1 MHTIK
6 SGEIFSHLSDR
17 KPVCYPPVDGRRVTA
32 ADPVIVPQAR
42 QGTAISAVANDVNG
56 SDQAL
61 HAGGIPGC
69 TSRRA
74 SPLLCATPQ
83 RDKESA
89 VKAKS
94 PQLTGPAS
102 HTRTSS
108 LRASSLVKDRI
119 RKLPR

>member
-1 MHTIK
+1 
-6 SGEIFSHLSDR
+6 
-17 KPVCYPPVDGRRVTA
+17 
-32 ADPVIVPQAR
+32 VPQAR

-61 HAGGIPGC
+61 HADGIPRLHQPQGL
-69 TSRRA
+69 
-74 SPLLCATPQ
+74 SP
-83 RDKESA
+83 A
-89 VKAKS
+89 VRNAPARQGICRQGKIPTKS

-102 HTRTSS
+102 HTPTTS